1 MTGLAHG
8 FDKLGKSRTSLRVG
22 ASPPSEYHPDL
33 IIGHGA
39 QMAIEG
45 ERDQRRQSVG
55 GQRHAVDYDQ
65 ENRSDRGKRPGD
77 NAPGMRW
84 SAAFAL

>member
-45 ERDQRRQSVG
+45 ERD
-55 GQRHAVDYDQ
+55 
-65 ENRSDRGKRPGD
+65 
-77 NAPGMRW
+77 
-84 SAAFAL
+84 